1 MEKTGKPERKSVFHP
16 DRQRA
21 RKVEEDVVD
30 YLYQC
35 LAVVTYSENDDDV
48 SLVRAKKYVDDRL
61 ARDPGWELEVDK
73 LAEKKEV
80 NSGWLKHRYSKA
92 WEPTKLDWKANA
104 PFMYLAPGSV
114 AWVV

>member
-1 MEKTGKPERKSVFHP
+1 MEKTEKPKRKSVFHP

-35 LAVVTYSENDDDV
+35 LAVVTYSEDDDDV
-48 SLVRAKKYVDDRL
+48 SLVRAKRYVDDPYK
-61 ARDPGWELEVDK
+61 RDRAWELEAEK
-73 LAEKKEV
+73 LAEKKGV
-80 NSGWLKHRYSKA
+80 NSGWYKHRYSKA

-104 PFMYLAPGSV
+104 PFAYLPPGSV